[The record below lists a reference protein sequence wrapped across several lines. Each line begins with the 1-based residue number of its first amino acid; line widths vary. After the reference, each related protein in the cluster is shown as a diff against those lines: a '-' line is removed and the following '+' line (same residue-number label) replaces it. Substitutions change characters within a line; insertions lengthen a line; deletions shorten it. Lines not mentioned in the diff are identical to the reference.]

1 MQRVPGDTLFP
12 TLVIGSLPRPQW
24 VRELIEERTAGGIS
38 PAAADQLLDDAVL
51 SAIRLQERAGLDFLS
66 DGEWRRTHYV
76 KVFTDAVAGFE
87 PDLVPTSGARVAERV
102 AAPSG
107 SFDPGVVARM
117 EPQRPIATGEAA
129 FLRDHT
135 NSGILVA
142 LPSPYTL
149 GRRMWSAEHSSA
161 AYPTREGFME
171 AVVPIIRR
179 EIDELV
185 RLGVDAVQLDNP
197 WPPNI
202 VDTRLAPST
211 GPSPARWAAQEELEE
226 DPADL
231 EREAALCV
239 KCINGATEGI
249 EGVFLNMHV
258 CHTRGHS
265 SRASYDAILGVLDQM
280 NVHRFA
286 LEFAT
291 PDAGVTAALKEFPED
306 KILGLGVIHP
316 FDRAVEPVEQVVA
329 LVERAMEFVPKER
342 ISLNSNC
349 GFAPGA
355 GSGRPRTGRPKAT
368 NTMVELDD
376 AYLKLRAMCQAA
388 ELLRERYG

>member
-1 MQRVPGDTLFP
+1 MMRVPGETLFP
-12 TLVIGSLPRPQW
+12 TIVVGSLPRPQW
-24 VRELIEERTAGGIS
+24 IRELIEERTAGDIS
-38 PAAADQLLDDAVL
+38 LAAADQLLDDAVP
-51 SAIRLQERAGLDFLS
+51 SAIRLQERAGLDFVS
-66 DGEWRRTHYV
+66 DGEWRRTHYCR
-76 KVFTDAVAGFE
+76 VFTEAVAGFV
-87 PDLVPTSGARVAERV
+87 PGLVPTSGARVAERV

-107 SFDPGVVARM
+107 SYDPGVVARM
-117 EPQRPIATGEAA
+117 EPERPIATTEAA
-129 FLRDHT
+129 FLRNHT
-135 NSGILVA
+135 DSRILVA

-149 GRRMWSAEHSSA
+149 GRRMWSGEHSSA

-171 AVVPIIRR
+171 AIVPIIRR
-179 EIDELV
+179 EIQELA

-197 WPPNI
+197 WPPNV
-202 VDTRLAPST
+202 VDTRLADSSAP
-211 GPSPARWAAQEELEE
+211 PPEDWATSQDEIAQ
-226 DPADL
+226 DL
-231 EREAALCV
+231 QREAELCA

-249 EGVFLNMHV
+249 DDVFLNMHI

-265 SRASYDAILGVLDQM
+265 SRASYDAIFRVLGDM

-291 PDAGVTAALKEFPED
+291 PDEGVTSVLEDFPED

-316 FDRAVEPVEQVVA
+316 FDRNVEPVEQVVG
-329 LVERAMEFVPKER
+329 LVERAMRFIPKER
-342 ISLNSNC
+342 ISLTSNC

-355 GSGRPRTGRPKAT
+355 GSSRPRAGGSKRG

-388 ELLRERYG
+388 EVLRERHG